1 MKDLLCKHR
10 QLKYMGS
17 PSWPPQP
24 PGEAYDPSRS
34 QQSPP
39 LGGGTLRRAAI
50 FRTHGYGGLP
60 DHLELQIEY
69 QGRMY
74 VTQLWV
80 DDSRVLEPLREFLN
94 QHKSMSLDDLGRLEV
109 DL

>member
-1 MKDLLCKHR
+1 MKDLLLKHP

-24 PGEAYDPSRS
+24 PGEADDPSHPKP
-34 QQSPP
+34 SPP
-39 LGGGTLRRAAI
+39 LGGGALKRATI

-80 DDSRVLEPLREFLN
+80 DDSGVLEPLREFLTK
-94 QHKSMSLDDLGRLEV
+94 HKSMSLDDLGRLEV